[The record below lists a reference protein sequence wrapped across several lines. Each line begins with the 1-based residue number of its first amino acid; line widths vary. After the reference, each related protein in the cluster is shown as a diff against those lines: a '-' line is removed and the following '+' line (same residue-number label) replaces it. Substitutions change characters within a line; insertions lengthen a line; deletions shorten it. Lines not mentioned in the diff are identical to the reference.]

1 MRLLYPPLMPEEA
14 AARISWFIR
23 LRWLAA
29 AGVLVFAVVGRKL
42 FQLQFAIGPFVFIG
56 IFIALYNAVFLLL
69 AHRVQPVG
77 KWSDRFAFI
86 QVGTDIVAL
95 TILMHFGGGIENPF
109 VSYFLFHTIIA
120 AILLPRHKADL
131 QVLLASMCI
140 VTLVIAEFTGLLAH
154 HHIVGLLPVEYELYD
169 NWKFVTVA
177 VFALVT
183 TLFVAAF
190 LAGSIAQRLHEREK
204 QLAQANAVLAEQDR
218 IKSQYVMR
226 VAHDLAEPTG
236 MITSCLKLVT
246 LGLTGPIPEK
256 ALDMVLRAQHK
267 SEYLGHLIR
276 DLLSL
281 SRIKAAKEI
290 PKTAVELPEII
301 NQVFEGLRMRA
312 AEKDLTLEQKLPAA
326 LPAVYGNADAI
337 YELFSNLV
345 TNSVKYTPVGG
356 QVELSASNTGD
367 EVLVKVQDNGVGI
380 PAEAMPYIFEEFYR
394 ADNVKAEAMEGTGLG
409 LSIVRQIL
417 NAHGGR
423 IWVESEQ
430 GKGTMFSFALPI
442 AGTTHDSQEQ
452 DSTECAC
459 R

>member
-1 MRLLYPPLMPEEA
+1 
-14 AARISWFIR
+14 
-23 LRWLAA
+23 
-29 AGVLVFAVVGRKL
+29 
-42 FQLQFAIGPFVFIG
+42 
-56 IFIALYNAVFLLL
+56 
-69 AHRVQPVG
+69 
-77 KWSDRFAFI
+77 
-86 QVGTDIVAL
+86 
-95 TILMHFGGGIENPF
+95 
-109 VSYFLFHTIIA
+109 
-120 AILLPRHKADL
+120 
-131 QVLLASMCI
+131 
-140 VTLVIAEFTGLLAH
+140 
-154 HHIVGLLPVEYELYD
+154 
-169 NWKFVTVA
+169 
-177 VFALVT
+177 LVT

-430 GKGTMFSFALPI
+430 GKGTTFSFALPI

>member
-1 MRLLYPPLMPEEA
+1 MPEDA
-14 AARISWFIR
+14 AARIGWFIR

-42 FQLQFAIGPFVFIG
+42 LQLQFAIGPFVLIG
-56 IFIALYNAVFLLL
+56 IFIALYNVGFLLL

-120 AILLPRHKADL
+120 AILLPRHKADV
-131 QVLLASMCI
+131 QVMLASICI
-140 VTLVIAEFTGLLAH
+140 VTLAIAEFTGLLAH
-154 HHIVGLLPVEYELYD
+154 HHIVGLLPVEPELYD

-190 LAGSIAQRLHEREK
+190 IAASIAQRLHERER

-226 VAHDLAEPTG
+226 VAHDLAEPVA
-236 MITSCLKLVT
+236 MVTSCLKLVT
-246 LGLTGPIPEK
+246 QGLTGPIPEK
-256 ALDMVLRAQHK
+256 ALDMVQRAERK
-267 SEYLGHLIR
+267 SDYLGHLIR

-281 SRIKAAKEI
+281 SRIKAAKKI
-290 PKTAVELPEII
+290 PKTEVELPGII
-301 NQVFEGLRMRA
+301 REVFEELQPHA
-312 AEKDLTLEQKLPAA
+312 AEKKLTLAQKLMPA
-326 LPAVYGNADAI
+326 LPTVYGNAEAI
-337 YELFSNLV
+337 HELFSNLV
-345 TNSVKYTPVGG
+345 TNAVKYTLVGG
-356 QVELSASNTGD
+356 RVELSASNTGN

-380 PAEAMPYIFEEFYR
+380 PAEAIPHIFEEFYR

-417 NAHGGR
+417 NAHDGK

-430 GKGTMFSFALPI
+430 GKGTTFSFTLPV
-442 AGTTHDSQEQ
+442 AGKTHDSQE
-452 DSTECAC
+452 
-459 R
+459 